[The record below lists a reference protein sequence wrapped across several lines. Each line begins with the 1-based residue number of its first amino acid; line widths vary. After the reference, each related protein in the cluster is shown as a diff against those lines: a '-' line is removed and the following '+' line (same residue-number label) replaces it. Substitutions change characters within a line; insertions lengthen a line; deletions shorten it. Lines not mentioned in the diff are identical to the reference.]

1 MGSAQQDDR
10 AVSTVTPADG
20 PAPEPQSRLAPKIRR
35 FSARY
40 AVIAVWVAMIGVY
53 AAAEPGLFFRV
64 PTFQTIFSS
73 QQPLVF
79 MCMALLCT
87 VCVGEFV
94 DLSVPAVFGFA
105 ATILP
110 VLVVNHHWGLWPA
123 SIVAFVGAVAVGA
136 VNGFLVV
143 KVGVNT
149 IVVTLGM
156 STFLEGI
163 SLWMSDLN
171 TVSGLP
177 AGFSKI
183 ALTSV
188 GGLPISFYFG
198 VILVAGFAYLLAF
211 TPLGRHM
218 RFVGA
223 SREVSRLS
231 GVRVEPDPVRL
242 VRCRRRTV
250 RDRRDYRG
258 RRPGRLQPDH
268 LGQLPA
274 ADLCRGIP
282 RYRDHRARAI
292 QSDRHL
298 HRHLFPGDRHPGTP
312 VAGPAGVGLA
322 GLLRR
327 CTRGGGDDLH
337 APAPADYVVRL
348 PWLRAGLTVNQ
359 HGKKHEIIAARL
371 IFLGLIPVK

>member
-20 PAPEPQSRLAPKIRR
+20 PGPVPQSRLAPKIRR

-231 GVRVEPDPVRL
+231 GVRVDRIRFGSFVAAGALSGIGAIIAVAALGGYNPTTSDSYLLPTFAAVFLGTAIIEPGRFNPIGTFIGIYFLETGILGLQLLGLQAWVSPVFYGGVL
-242 VRCRRRTV
+242 VVAVTISTLLHRRT
-250 RDRRDYRG
+250 
-258 RRPGRLQPDH
+258 
-268 LGQLPA
+268 
-274 ADLCRGIP
+274 
-282 RYRDHRARAI
+282 
-292 QSDRHL
+292 
-298 HRHLFPGDRHPGTP
+298 T
-312 VAGPAGVGLA
+312 
-322 GLLRR
+322 
-327 CTRGGGDDLH
+327 
-337 APAPADYVVRL
+337 
-348 PWLRAGLTVNQ
+348 
-359 HGKKHEIIAARL
+359 
-371 IFLGLIPVK
+371 